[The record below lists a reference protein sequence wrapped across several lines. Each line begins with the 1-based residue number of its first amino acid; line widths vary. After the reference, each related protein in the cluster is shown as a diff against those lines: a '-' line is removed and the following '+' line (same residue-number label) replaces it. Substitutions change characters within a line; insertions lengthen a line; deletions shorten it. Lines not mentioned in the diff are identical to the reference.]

1 MPRRNLVPLDLTD
14 EGLDRLSQ
22 IDPTRDTIEARQWWQ
37 RNAPRRYRNLLDAEP
52 ITPLDEED
60 TDEQQG

>member
-14 EGLDRLSQ
+14 EDLDRLSQ
-22 IDPTRDTIEARQWWQ
+22 IDPTRDTIEARQWW
-37 RNAPRRYRNLLDAEP
+37 RRPASRRWHNLLDARP

-60 TDEQQG
+60 SNEQQG